1 MEIQTIQSDSSI
13 LNTTLSTGTSMTNF
27 SSDSTVLIR
36 EAFRIISQIG
46 EQNTTEKDSR
56 ESTLLLYL
64 AIIEEGK
71 QFENMCLSVALAS
84 IVKEAVLSLKR
95 NAMFEENVAL
105 VFDIVILLLA
115 RGREFEETE
124 EKEDKEKEEEISDED
139 EDEDLQFSF
148 KTLSIELFTN
158 LLAFLKQWSEEIKT
172 DSNVVTKLLEMVHTC
187 LSSQPLIKS
196 LPIIVE
202 FFTSYIE
209 TLMAYSSEGY
219 LSDNST
225 AFFLQLLEFLSSLSE
240 QGIPPIQAIQN
251 NLPNLFG
258 PFFGVHNH
266 SVSCALLEYGY
277 LSACSQHKKALLGEG
292 LEHLVN
298 VWRLFPALD
307 KKLIQERASRV
318 HTITLDIC
326 EGIVNEILLSLP
338 ITEEAS
344 SSLEVSPDD
353 HVTDGNEVTD
363 KSGDNHVHNEGDMQ
377 STTGSHDKEM
387 EDEIVTK
394 ETLQEEDDHV
404 TWELSNDERQRD
416 KDGRVLVLLRL
427 LELAC
432 TMVGLY

>member
-13 LNTTLSTGTSMTNF
+13 LNTTLSTSTSI
-27 SSDSTVLIR
+27 SSDSTVVIR
-36 EAFRIISQIG
+36 QAFRIISQIG
-46 EQNTTEKDSR
+46 EQNTTEKDSM

-64 AIIEEGK
+64 AIVEEGK

-105 VFDIVILLLA
+105 VFDIVILLIA

-124 EKEDKEKEEEISDED
+124 EKKKEEEISDED
-139 EDEDLQFSF
+139 EDEDLQFSL
-148 KTLSIELFTN
+148 KTLSIELFTK
-158 LLAFLKQWSEEIKT
+158 LLAFFKQWSEEIKT
-172 DSNVVTKLLEMVHTC
+172 DPNVVTKLLEMVHTC

-219 LSDNST
+219 LSDNAT
-225 AFFLQLLEFLSSLSE
+225 AFFLQLLEFVSSLSE

-326 EGIVNEILLSLP
+326 EGILNEILLSLP

-353 HVTDGNEVTD
+353 HVTDENEVTD
-363 KSGDNHVHNEGDMQ
+363 KSADNHVHNEGDMQ
-377 STTGSHDKEM
+377 STTGSHDKEL
-387 EDEIVTK
+387 EIVTK
-394 ETLQEEDDHV
+394 ETLQEEEDDL
-404 TWELSNDERQRD
+404 TWELSDDERQRD

>member
-13 LNTTLSTGTSMTNF
+13 LNTTLSTSTSMTNF
-27 SSDSTVLIR
+27 SSDSTVVIR
-36 EAFRIISQIG
+36 EDFRIISQIG

-71 QFENMCLSVALAS
+71 LFENMCLSVALAS

-105 VFDIVILLLA
+105 VFDIVILLIA
-115 RGREFEETE
+115 RGKEFEETE
-124 EKEDKEKEEEISDED
+124 EKEEKEDISD
-139 EDEDLQFSF
+139 EDEDLQFCL
-148 KTLSIELFTN
+148 KTLSIELFTK
-158 LLAFLKQWSEEIKT
+158 LLAFFKQWSEEIKT
-172 DSNVVTKLLEMVHTC
+172 NPNVVTKLLEMVHTC
-187 LSSQPLIKS
+187 LSSQPLIQS

-219 LSDNST
+219 LSDNAT
-225 AFFLQLLEFLSSLSE
+225 AFFLQLLEFVSSLSE

-266 SVSCALLEYGY
+266 SVSCALLKYGY

-326 EGIVNEILLSLP
+326 EGILNEILLSLP

-353 HVTDGNEVTD
+353 NVTDENEATD
-363 KSGDNHVHNEGDMQ
+363 KSGDNHVHNERDMQ
-377 STTGSHDKEM
+377 STTGSHDKEL
-387 EDEIVTK
+387 EEEIVTK
-394 ETLQEEDDHV
+394 ETLQEEDDDL
-404 TWELSNDERQRD
+404 TWELSDDERQRD
-416 KDGRVLVLLRL
+416 KDGRVLVLSRL

>member
-13 LNTTLSTGTSMTNF
+13 LNTTLSTSTSMTNF

-36 EAFRIISQIG
+36 QAFRIISQIG

-64 AIIEEGK
+64 AIIEERK

-84 IVKEAVLSLKR
+84 IVKEAMLSLKQ
-95 NAMFEENVAL
+95 NTMFEENIAL
-105 VFDIVILLLA
+105 VFDIVILLIA

-124 EKEDKEKEEEISDED
+124 EKEEKEKEEEISDED
-139 EDEDLQFSF
+139 EDLQFSL
-148 KTLSIELFTN
+148 KTLSIELFTK
-158 LLAFLKQWSEEIKT
+158 LLAFFKQWSEEIKT
-172 DSNVVTKLLEMVHTC
+172 DPNVVTKLLEMAHTC
-187 LSSQPLIKS
+187 LSSQPIIKS
-196 LPIIVE
+196 LPIVVE

-318 HTITLDIC
+318 HAITLDIC
-326 EGIVNEILLSLP
+326 EGILNEILLSLP
-338 ITEEAS
+338 ITEEVS

-363 KSGDNHVHNEGDMQ
+363 KSGDNFIHNEGDMQ
-377 STTGSHDKEM
+377 STTGSHDKEL
-387 EDEIVTK
+387 EEEI

-404 TWELSNDERQRD
+404 TWELSDDERQRD